1 MYYLNKTALL
11 IVNPVTFGMILMVMG
26 IVLVSGFRF
35 QVSSFRFQVSG
46 FRKRLGI
53 GLIVGAMGWFCI
65 WSMGV
70 TQRLMGWVFGL
81 DRYRVVEV
89 EDLPKADYIVDLGGG
104 MGLDTNVCVYPYLA
118 GAADRVWHSA
128 RLWKAGKASFVIP
141 TGIGIA
147 DTDAVFLKDL
157 GVSSPAILVENQA
170 RNTEENA
177 IYNAAL
183 IERHWKSK
191 CPNVQAPKPQV
202 LLVTSVSHMRR
213 ALMIFRKKAP
223 NLVCIPVVTD
233 CGSVNFYSPWS
244 WNDFVPHVGTLAGNM
259 VVYKEC
265 LGILGYK
272 VRGF

>member
-1 MYYLNKTALL
+1 MYYINKIALAL
-11 IVNPVTFGMILMVMG
+11 VNPITVGMILMVMG
-26 IVLVSGFRF
+26 VVLVSGFKL
-35 QVSSFRFQVSG
+35 QVSG
-46 FRKRLGI
+46 FRRKLGV
-53 GLIVGAMGWFCI
+53 GLIVGAMGWFCV

-70 TQRLMGWVFGL
+70 TQRLMGWAFGL
-81 DRYRVVEV
+81 DQYRVVEV
-89 EDLPKADYIVDLGGG
+89 GDLAKADYIVDLGGG
-104 MGLDTNVCVYPYLA
+104 MGLDTNVCAYPYLS

-128 RLWKAGKASFVIP
+128 RLWKAGKAPIVIP

-147 DTDAVFLKDL
+147 DIDAVFLKDL
-157 GVSSPAILVENQA
+157 GVPASAILVENQA

-177 IYNAAL
+177 IYTAAL

-191 CPNVQAPKPQV
+191 HPNVQAPKPQI

-213 ALMIFRKKAP
+213 ALMIFRKKAAS
-223 NLVCIPVVTD
+223 LECVPVVTD
-233 CGSVNFYSPWS
+233 FGSVNFYNSWA
-244 WNDFVPHVGTLAGNM
+244 WNDLVPHMGTLVGNM